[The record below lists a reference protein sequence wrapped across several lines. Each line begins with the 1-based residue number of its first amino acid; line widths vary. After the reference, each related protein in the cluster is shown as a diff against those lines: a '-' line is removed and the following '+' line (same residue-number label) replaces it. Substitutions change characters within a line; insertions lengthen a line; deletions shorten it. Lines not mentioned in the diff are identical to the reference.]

1 MKKLIVLFSI
11 MIFALSLNAQTLIDK
26 DQVVNKYGATADT
39 LNKDDSVT
47 DTYYIKPF
55 AENMNLFWDVDSVDG
70 TSPKVILGFF
80 GSYDNSEWI
89 EIDETTITVT
99 SGDTTFVQT
108 STTYLYPYIKVEI
121 KAVDSVQT
129 ARYKYNLV
137 IDKK

>member
-1 MKKLIVLFSI
+1 MKKILVLFSI
-11 MIFALSLNAQTLIDK
+11 MIFALSLNAQTLIEEDRT
-26 DQVVNKYGATADT
+26 VNKYGATADT
-39 LNKDDSVT
+39 LNKDDAIT

-55 AENMNLFWDVDSVDG
+55 VENVNLFWNVDSVAG
-70 TSPKVILGFF
+70 APVVTLGLY

-89 EIDETTITVT
+89 TVDESTLTIA

-108 STTYLYPYIKVEI
+108 STTYFYPYIKTYI

-129 ARYKYNLV
+129 VRYKYNLI